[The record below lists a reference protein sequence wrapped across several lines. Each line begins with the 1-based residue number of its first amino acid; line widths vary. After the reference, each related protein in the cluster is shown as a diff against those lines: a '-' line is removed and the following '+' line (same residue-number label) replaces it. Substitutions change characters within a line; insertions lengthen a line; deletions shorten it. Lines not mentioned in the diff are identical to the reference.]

1 MYILR
6 FHNLE
11 KERFIQSLFHFD
23 QYRIYLTFFQIFK
36 TLHKAIKINQIC
48 ISGSKETSRDSSL
61 WRKTRGE
68 KERERED
75 EVSFDAGC
83 RLEKLVAFPTVES
96 NSCHPFPTP
105 SIPRNYSHEYDN
117 RWRRANI
124 SAGNL
129 FFPGRERT
137 EAEAFWRVIRLN
149 VDYLTACSFFFILLR
164 FVPWKRVFLAELLRN
179 EFLFP
184 SLELFNHRAPLF
196 FVPLFAAR

>member
-6 FHNLE
+6 LHNLE

-75 EVSFDAGC
+75 EVSFDAGY

-149 VDYLTACSFFFILLR
+149 VDYLTACSFFFY
-164 FVPWKRVFLAELLRN
+164 LATLC
-179 EFLFP
+179 
-184 SLELFNHRAPLF
+184 SLETSILSRAAPEWIFISFLRAF
-196 FVPLFAAR
+196 